1 MAGLKLT
8 RAQLASFL
16 KDHESIKQFEKLFAQ
31 TNENTDTLTVDLI
44 IAVGN
49 ALTAASGAM
58 DEVLRLK
65 ERLDH
70 EPPVANDNTALQ
82 AVMSAPPTYEPTTL
96 TAGSGL
102 TGGGNMG
109 GNVSLALAKAASYA
123 LFDHYATVGNG
134 TTVETDLYS
143 DTLAAGQLAANGDKL
158 EAEYGGSFVSS
169 GTATRQ
175 IKLYFGGTAIFDT
188 GALTLS
194 LSAAWTMYVSIIRVS
209 SSVIR
214 YMISLTT
221 EGAALAAY
229 TAVGELTGLT
239 LANTQVMKITGQAA
253 GVGAASND
261 ILAKMATIV
270 YVPAA

>member
-16 KDHESIKQFEKLFAQ
+16 KDHESIKQFEKLFVQ
-31 TNENTDTLTVDLI
+31 TNENTDSITIDLVV
-44 IAVGN
+44 AVGN

-82 AVMSAPPTYEPTTL
+82 AILASPLPFEPATL
-96 TAGSGL
+96 SVGAAL

-109 GNVSLALAKAASYA
+109 GNVSVGLQYQPSRA

-143 DTLAAGQLAANGDKL
+143 DTIADGQLAANGDKL
-158 EAEYGGSFVSS
+158 EAEYGGTFVSS
-169 GTATRQ
+169 ATATRQ

-194 LSAAWTMYVSIIRVS
+194 LSSAWTMYVSIIRVS

-239 LANTQVMKITGQAA
+239 LANTQVMKVTGQAA
-253 GVGAASND
+253 GVGAASDD
-261 ILAKMATIV
+261 ILAKMATII
-270 YVPAA
+270 YMPAA